1 MATGSLKDLFR
12 SWRRNLKARLPY
24 VRRREYRVLE
34 RKYRELIEGLGHT
47 PRADLAQLHAIKP
60 MARPLVGEVCLFV
73 TFASKPQIKRH
84 VQAHVEHLLRAGVNV
99 VLIVN
104 TDLAPD
110 QIVLDAALS
119 ARLGGVLV
127 RENIGFDFAAWAHV
141 YLLCEGR
148 DHWTR
153 LLLVNDSIVGPLN
166 APDFDRMLTRL
177 RGSTADVLGLTESRS
192 PRPHVQSF
200 FLVFNA
206 AALRSAVVQDL
217 FQHMLSLPTK
227 SQVIDVY
234 ETRLTQVL
242 RCNGLR
248 CEAMFPPL
256 SQDPHSSNDT
266 YFRWDQLIRAG
277 FPYIKASVLAK
288 FAGSPRIAALV
299 PAEFLP
305 PET

>member
-1 MATGSLKDLFR
+1 MR

-24 VRRREYRVLE
+24 VRRREYRILE
-34 RKYRELIEGLGHT
+34 RKYGELIDGLGHT
-47 PRADLAQLHAIKP
+47 PRASRARINVVRP
-60 MARPLVGEVCLFV
+60 MAHPLSGEVCLFV

-84 VQAHVEHLLRAGVNV
+84 VQAHLEHLLRAGVNV

-119 ARLGGVLV
+119 ARLAGVLV
-127 RENIGFDFAAWAHV
+127 RENVGFDFAAWAHV
-141 YLLCEGR
+141 YSLCEGR
-148 DHWTR
+148 ERWTR

-166 APDFDRMLTRL
+166 TADFDRMLMRL
-177 RGSTADVLGLTESRS
+177 RSSRVDVLGLTESRS
-192 PRPHVQSF
+192 PLPHVQSF

-206 AALRSAVVQDL
+206 TALRSAVVQDY
-217 FQHMLSLPTK
+217 FEHMLSLPTK

-242 RCNGLR
+242 RQHGLR
-248 CEAMFPPL
+248 CEALFAPL
-256 SQDPHSSNDT
+256 STDPHSSNDT
-266 YFRWDQLIRAG
+266 FFRWDQLIRCG

-288 FAGSPRIAALV
+288 CAGSPRIAALV
-299 PAEFLP
+299 PREFLP
-305 PET
+305 PVA